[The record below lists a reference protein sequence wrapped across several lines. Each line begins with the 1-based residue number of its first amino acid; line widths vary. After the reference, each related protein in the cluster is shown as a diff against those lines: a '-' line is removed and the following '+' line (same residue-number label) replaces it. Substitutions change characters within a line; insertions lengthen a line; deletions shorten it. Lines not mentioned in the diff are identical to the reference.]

1 MSLHDRAG
9 RKYGIT
15 IGGRRTVHTLLILN
29 PGHFHAA
36 LVLRE
41 PHSELAQDVFVYS
54 EEGPDL
60 DRFME
65 MVNTFNQR
73 ETNPTDWR
81 IHVYTGSDF
90 RRRLIEEK
98 KGDIVVSAG
107 KNNAKMKDVE
117 GLSRAG
123 FCVLAD
129 KPWLI
134 NESALPL
141 LQAAVAPDR
150 PLALDI
156 MTERFEITTILQKA
170 FMAEKEVFG
179 RIRIDS
185 DGSPS
190 VFKESVHHLY
200 KLVNNQPLV
209 RPAWYFD
216 LNVQGDGIT
225 DVTTHLVDM
234 THWMLF
240 PGIAVDFEKEIE
252 LLQARRWPTA
262 IPLDIYT
269 KITQQDHFP
278 EAAKGSIHG
287 DILQY
292 FSNGEMIYRVRGV
305 PVHIRVIWNLEIPEG
320 GGDTHQSLI
329 KGTRSDLVVR
339 QLPEHGFKVELLIAP
354 QTDFS
359 TVERAVS
366 RCLEKWA
373 PTYPGLSV
381 HREAEYLV
389 VDIPDQL
396 RTTHEEHFCQ
406 VRDMYLDYLSK
417 GAYPAETRASLVSK
431 YTLLA
436 QALKLAM
443 ASPTEAL
450 GS

>member
-1 MSLHDRAG
+1 M
-9 RKYGIT
+9 
-15 IGGRRTVHTLLILN
+15 HTLLILN

-41 PHSELAQDVFVYS
+41 PHPDLARDVYVYS

-60 DRFME
+60 ERFMD
-65 MVNTFNQR
+65 MVTSFGQR
-73 ETNPTDWR
+73 DTNPTDWR
-81 IHVYTGSDF
+81 IHVYSGSDF
-90 RRRLIEEK
+90 RRKLIEDK

-107 KNNAKMKDVE
+107 KNSAKMTDVE
-117 GLSRAG
+117 ELSRAG
-123 FCVLAD
+123 FYVLAD

-134 NESALPL
+134 NEDVLPL
-141 LQAAVAPDR
+141 LHMAVLPER

-179 RIRIDS
+179 EIRIDP

-190 VFKESVHHLY
+190 VFKESIHHLY

-216 LNVQGDGIT
+216 LGVQGDGIT

-240 PGIAVDFEKEIE
+240 PDIGVDFEQDIE
-252 LLQARRWPTA
+252 LLQARRWPTS
-262 IPLDIYT
+262 IPLDTYS
-269 KITQQDHFP
+269 KITRQAAFP
-278 EAAKGSIHG
+278 AAAAAYVND

-292 FSNGEMIYRVRGV
+292 FSNGEIVYRVKHV
-305 PVHIRVIWNLEIPEG
+305 PVHVRVIWNLAIPEG

-329 KGTRSDLVVR
+329 KGTRSDLLVR
-339 QLPEHGFKVELLIAP
+339 QLPVHGFTVELLIAP
-354 QTDFS
+354 GTNPAA
-359 TVERAVS
+359 VEQAVNN
-366 RCLEKWA
+366 CFEKWA
-373 PTYPGLSV
+373 GTYPGLSL
-381 HREAEYLV
+381 HREGENLV
-389 VDIPDQL
+389 VDIPDRL

-417 GAYPAETRASLVSK
+417 GDYPAETRAALVAK

-443 ASPTEAL
+443 ASPFEPL
-450 GS
+450 